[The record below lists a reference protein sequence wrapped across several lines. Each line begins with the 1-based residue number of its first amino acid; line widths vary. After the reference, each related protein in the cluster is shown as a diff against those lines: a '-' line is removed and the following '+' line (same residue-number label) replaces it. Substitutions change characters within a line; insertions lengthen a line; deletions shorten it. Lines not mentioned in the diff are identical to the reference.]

1 MSDAQ
6 KHHAIDEDKISGKI
20 YDRRLL
26 QRLLSYGKP
35 YWHLI
40 LLAVLMIIIAAGL
53 ETVGPYLT
61 RLAVDEYII
70 PGDYAG
76 LVQIIVIYVSVL
88 VANFFIRYLQILLT
102 QYVGQK
108 IIYDLRNQ
116 LFSHLQ
122 YLHQQFY
129 DKNPV
134 GRLMTRVTSDVE
146 SLNQMFTQGLVMI
159 FSGLLICALGL
170 RQLWWRADSPV
181 ETAAA
186 ETIVVPFDAHPATQR
201 LLPLLAGLLNG
212 FVPCSLVFSVAVK
225 TVAVAD
231 PLQAVLLMFS
241 FGLGTLPTM
250 LGVTLSG
257 ALVGRFSRGCW
268 QRVTGTLIFAFGA
281 WTLYEGWSFFDIMR
295 GLVG

>member
-1 MSDAQ
+1 MS
-6 KHHAIDEDKISGKI
+6 SGFG
-20 YDRRLL
+20 
-26 QRLLSYGKP
+26 YG
-35 YWHLI
+35 
-40 LLAVLMIIIAAGL
+40 LAFFTGLAGASHCLGMCGGFAAGFFASQRR
-53 ETVGPYLT
+53 Y
-61 RLAVDEYII
+61 RFWAQLAYHGVRILMYVLL
-70 PGDYAG
+70 GLLGALSG
-76 LVQIIVIYVSVL
+76 RVLVQ
-88 VANFFIRYLQILLT
+88 
-102 QYVGQK
+102 VGM
-108 IIYDLRNQ
+108 
-116 LFSHLQ
+116 
-122 YLHQQFY
+122 
-129 DKNPV
+129 V
-134 GRLMTRVTSDVE
+134 GKV
-146 SLNQMFTQGLVMI
+146 QGLVMI
-159 FSGLLICALGL
+159 FSGLLICVLGL
-170 RQLWWRADSPV
+170 RQLRWRADCPV
-181 ETAAA
+181 ETYAAA